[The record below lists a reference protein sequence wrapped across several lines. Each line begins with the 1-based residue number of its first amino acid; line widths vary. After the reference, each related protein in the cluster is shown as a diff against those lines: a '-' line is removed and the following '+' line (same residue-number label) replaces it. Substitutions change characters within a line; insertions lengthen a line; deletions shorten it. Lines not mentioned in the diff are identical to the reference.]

1 MVYMK
6 ILRSVLLPFALLVLI
21 SSTQGCGNAE
31 CVLTGF
37 VNCGN
42 DGGADKSI
50 INGTVVDVIGGPGV
64 SGIKV
69 IAERNGERVASDT
82 TNSEGEFK
90 LKVREGD
97 ITLLFEILDAV
108 TVGRVF
114 TITEDSEV
122 FLDVSLDLVQKQIE
136 VEDWNVSQDP
146 IRCGSNQSF
155 IIAEEDLIDFTVN
168 GNGKDCIRAKGDC
181 LLIGITVQNIALNDC
196 NEGILAEGSADVNLE
211 ALAVPTLTIDAES
224 NGIHTKGN
232 SSVTL
237 IGGNIIV
244 TSTQRDGIRAEDSSD
259 VEIQPSGLC
268 TIEGF
273 DDAIDPDPTATID
286 PDDCTLVQP

>member
-1 MVYMK
+1 MK
-6 ILRSVLLPFALLVLI
+6 ILRSVLLLFALLVLI
-21 SSTQGCGNAE
+21 SSTQGCSNAD
-31 CVLTGF
+31 CLLTGF
-37 VNCGN
+37 INCGN
-42 DGGADKSI
+42 SGGADKSI

-69 IAERNGERVASDT
+69 IAKRNGEKVASDT
-82 TNSEGEFK
+82 TNSDGEFK

-97 ITLLFEILDAV
+97 ITLLFEILGEV

-122 FLDVSLDLVQKQIE
+122 FLDVSLDLELNQIE
-136 VEDWNVSQDP
+136 VEDWVVSQDP
-146 IRCGSNQSF
+146 IRCDSNQSF
-155 IIAEEDLIDFTVN
+155 IIEEDDLVDFTVD

-181 LLIGITVQNIALNDC
+181 LLIDIRVQNIALNNC
-196 NEGILAEGSADVNLE
+196 NEGILAEGSADVNLK

-237 IGGNIIV
+237 IGGKIVV
-244 TSTQRDGIRAEDSSD
+244 TSTQSDGIRAEDSSD

-273 DDAIDPDPTATID
+273 DDAIQQDGTATVDPDG
-286 PDDCTLVQP
+286 CTLVQP

>member
-1 MVYMK
+1 MK
-6 ILRSVLLPFALLVLI
+6 ILRSILLLFALLVLI
-21 SSTQGCGNAE
+21 SSTHGCSNAD
-31 CVLTGF
+31 CLLTGF
-37 VNCGN
+37 INCGSSG
-42 DGGADKSI
+42 GGAGKSI
-50 INGTVVDVIGGPGV
+50 INGTVVNVIGGPGV

-69 IAERNGERVASDT
+69 IAKRNGEKVASDT
-82 TNSEGEFK
+82 TNSDGEFK

-97 ITLLFEILDAV
+97 ITLLFEILDEV

-122 FLDVSLDLVQKQIE
+122 FLDVILDLELNQIE
-136 VEDWNVSQDP
+136 VEDWVVSQDP
-146 IRCGSNQSF
+146 IRCDSNQSF
-155 IIAEEDLIDFTVN
+155 IIDEDDLVDFTVD
-168 GNGKDCIRAKGDC
+168 GNGKDCISAKGDC
-181 LLIGITVQNIALNDC
+181 LLIDITVQNIALNNC

-237 IGGNIIV
+237 IGGKIVV
-244 TSTQRDGIRAEDSSD
+244 TSTQSDGIRAEDSSD
-259 VEIQPSGLC
+259 VEIQPSGQC

-273 DDAIDPDPTATID
+273 DDAIQQDGTATVDPDS
-286 PDDCTLVQP
+286 CTLVQP

>member
-1 MVYMK
+1 MK
-6 ILRSVLLPFALLVLI
+6 ILKSVLLLFALLVLI
-21 SSTQGCGNAE
+21 WSTQGCGNAE

-50 INGTVVDVIGGPGV
+50 INGTVLDVIGGPGV

-69 IAERNGERVASDT
+69 IAERNNERVASDT

-90 LKVREGD
+90 LKVREGN
-97 ITLLFEILDAV
+97 ITLLFEILGEV

-122 FLDVSLDLVQKQIE
+122 FLDVTLDVLAQPKRITV
-136 VEDWNVSQDP
+136 VDWVVSQDP
-146 IRCGSNQSF
+146 IRCDSNQSF
-155 IIAEEDLIDFTVN
+155 IIDEDELVDFTVD
-168 GNGKDCIRAKGDC
+168 GNGKDCIRAQGDC
-181 LLIGITVQNIALNDC
+181 FIDITVQNIALNDC
-196 NEGILAEGSADVNLE
+196 NEGILAEGSANVNLE

-224 NGIHTKGN
+224 NGIHTKGD

-237 IGGNIIV
+237 IGGNIFV
-244 TSTQRDGIRAEDSSD
+244 TSTGADGIRAEDSSD

-286 PDDCTLVQP
+286 PDGCTLVQP

>member
-1 MVYMK
+1 MK
-6 ILRSVLLPFALLVLI
+6 ILKSVLLLFALLVLI
-21 SSTQGCGNAE
+21 WSTQGCGNAE

-42 DGGADKSI
+42 GGGADKSI
-50 INGTVVDVIGGPGV
+50 INGTVLDVIGGPGV

-69 IAERNGERVASDT
+69 RAERNGEKVASDT

-90 LKVREGD
+90 LKVREGN
-97 ITLLFEILDAV
+97 ITLLFEILGEV
-108 TVGRVF
+108 TVGRPF

-122 FLDVSLDLVQKQIE
+122 FLDVILDLVLPQIE
-136 VEDWNVSQDP
+136 VEDWDVAQDP
-146 IRCGSNQSF
+146 IRCDNNQSF
-155 IIAEEDLIDFTVN
+155 IIEEDDLVDFTVD

-181 LLIGITVQNIALNDC
+181 LLIDITVQNIALNDC

-224 NGIHTKGN
+224 NGIHTKGTA
-232 SSVTL
+232 SVML
-237 IGGNIIV
+237 IGGNIVV
-244 TSTQRDGIRAEDSSD
+244 TSTASDGIRAEDSSD
-259 VEIQPSGLC
+259 VDIQPQPGSQC
-268 TIEGF
+268 IIQGF

-286 PDDCTLVQP
+286 RDGCTLVQP

>member
-1 MVYMK
+1 MK
-6 ILRSVLLPFALLVLI
+6 ILGSVLLLFALLVLI
-21 SSTQGCGNAE
+21 SSIQGCGNSD

-37 VNCGN
+37 VNCGGG
-42 DGGADKSI
+42 GGADKSI
-50 INGTVVDVIGGPGV
+50 INGTVVPPVIGGPGV

-69 IAERNGERVASDT
+69 IAERNNERVASDT

-97 ITLLFEILDAV
+97 ITLLFEILGEV
-108 TVGRVF
+108 TLGRAF

-122 FLDVSLDLVQKQIE
+122 FLEVSLDLGLNQIE
-136 VEDWNVSQDP
+136 VEDWDVVQDP
-146 IRCGSNQSF
+146 IRCDSNQSF
-155 IIAEEDLIDFTVN
+155 IIDEDDLVDFTVD
-168 GNGKDCIRAKGDC
+168 GNGKDCIRAQGDC
-181 LLIGITVQNIALNDC
+181 FIDIVVQNI
-196 NEGILAEGSADVNLE
+196 
-211 ALAVPTLTIDAES
+211 
-224 NGIHTKGN
+224 
-232 SSVTL
+232 TL
-237 IGGNIIV
+237 IGGDIFV
-244 TSTQRDGIRAEDSSD
+244 ESTASDGIRAEDSSD

>member
-1 MVYMK
+1 MK
-6 ILRSVLLPFALLVLI
+6 ILRSVLLLFALLVLI
-21 SSTQGCGNAE
+21 SSSQGCGNSD

-37 VNCGN
+37 VNCGGG
-42 DGGADKSI
+42 GGADKSI
-50 INGTVVDVIGGPGV
+50 INGTVVPPVIGGPGV

-69 IAERNGERVASDT
+69 IAERNNERVASDT

-97 ITLLFEILDAV
+97 ITLLFEILGEV
-108 TVGRVF
+108 TLGRAF

-122 FLDVSLDLVQKQIE
+122 FLEVSLDLGLNQIE
-136 VEDWNVSQDP
+136 VEDWDVVQDP
-146 IRCGSNQSF
+146 IRCDSNQSF
-155 IIAEEDLIDFTVN
+155 IIDEDDLVDFTVD
-168 GNGKDCIRAKGDC
+168 GNGKDCIRAQGDC
-181 LLIGITVQNIALNDC
+181 FIDIVVQNITLDVC
-196 NEGILAEGSADVNLE
+196 NEGILAEGSANVNLE
-211 ALAVPTLTIDAES
+211 ALAVPTLTIDAEG
-224 NGIHTKGN
+224 NGIHTKGD

-237 IGGNIIV
+237 IGGDIFV
-244 TSTQRDGIRAEDSSD
+244 ESTASDGIRAEDSSD

-286 PDDCTLVQP
+286 PDGCTLVQP

>member
-1 MVYMK
+1 MK
-6 ILRSVLLPFALLVLI
+6 ILRSVLLLFALLVLI
-21 SSTQGCGNAE
+21 SSSQGCGNSD

-37 VNCGN
+37 VNCGGG
-42 DGGADKSI
+42 GGADKSI
-50 INGTVVDVIGGPGV
+50 INGTVVPPVIGGPGV

-69 IAERNGERVASDT
+69 IAERNNERVASDT

-97 ITLLFEILDAV
+97 ITLLFEILGEV
-108 TVGRVF
+108 TLGRAF

-122 FLDVSLDLVQKQIE
+122 FLEVSLDLGLNQIE
-136 VEDWNVSQDP
+136 VEDWDVVQDP
-146 IRCGSNQSF
+146 IRCDSNQSF
-155 IIAEEDLIDFTVN
+155 IIDEDDLVDFTVD
-168 GNGKDCIRAKGDC
+168 GNGKDCIRAQGDC
-181 LLIGITVQNIALNDC
+181 FIDIVVQNITLDVC
-196 NEGILAEGSADVNLE
+196 NEGILAEGSANVNLE
-211 ALAVPTLTIDAES
+211 ALAVPTLTIDAEG
-224 NGIHTKGN
+224 NGIHTKGD

-237 IGGNIIV
+237 IGGDIFV
-244 TSTQRDGIRAEDSSD
+244 KSTASDGIRAEDSSD

-286 PDDCTLVQP
+286 PDGCTLVQP

>member
-1 MVYMK
+1 MK
-6 ILRSVLLPFALLVLI
+6 ILRSLLLLFALLVLI
-21 SSTQGCGNAE
+21 SSTQGCGNAD

-37 VNCGN
+37 INCGN
-42 DGGADKSI
+42 GGGGNKSV
-50 INGTVVDVIGGPGV
+50 INGTIVDVIGGPPEV

-69 IAERNGERVASDT
+69 IAKRNGEKVASDT

-90 LKVREGD
+90 LKVHEGD
-97 ITLLFEILDAV
+97 ITLLFEILDEV

-114 TITEDSEV
+114 TITEDSEF
-122 FLDVSLDLVQKQIE
+122 FLDVSIDLVLNQIE
-136 VEDWNVSQDP
+136 VEDWIVSQDP
-146 IRCGSNQSF
+146 IRCDNNQSF
-155 IIAEEDLIDFTVN
+155 IIEEDDLIDFTVD
-168 GNGKDCIRAKGDC
+168 GNGKDCIRANGDC
-181 LLIGITVQNIALNDC
+181 LLIDITVQNIALNNC

-237 IGGNIIV
+237 TGGNIV
-244 TSTQRDGIRAEDSSD
+244 VQSTQSDGIRAEDSSD

-273 DDAIDPDPTATID
+273 DYATDPDPTATID
-286 PDDCTLVQP
+286 TDGCTLVI

>member
-1 MVYMK
+1 MK
-6 ILRSVLLPFALLVLI
+6 ILKSVLLLFALLVLI

-97 ITLLFEILDAV
+97 ITLLFEILDVV
-108 TVGRVF
+108 TVGRAF

-122 FLDVSLDLVQKQIE
+122 FLDVTLDVLAQPERITV
-136 VEDWNVSQDP
+136 VDWAVSQDP
-146 IRCGSNQSF
+146 IRCDSNQSF
-155 IIAEEDLIDFTVN
+155 IIDEDDLVDFTVD
-168 GNGKDCIRAKGDC
+168 GKGKDCIRAQGDC
-181 LLIGITVQNIALNDC
+181 FIDITVQNIMLNVC
-196 NEGILAEGSADVNLE
+196 NEGILAEGSANVNLE
-211 ALAVPTLTIDAES
+211 ALAVTTLTIDAES
-224 NGIHTKGN
+224 NGIHTKGD

-237 IGGNIIV
+237 IGGNIFV
-244 TSTQRDGIRAEDSSD
+244 TSTASDGIRAENSSD
-259 VEIQPSGLC
+259 VEIQRSGLC

-273 DDAIDPDPTATID
+273 DDAIQQDGTATVD
-286 PDDCTLVQP
+286 SDGCTQVMGN